1 MTKGGDAG
9 DNPFAAQ
16 QARIAEQLFTQTDPI
31 RRKLIDRSQVYLSGG
46 IDESPTFQAYRA
58 ESDPF
63 YARAKENIIQS
74 TPEGGGLTQALT
86 NLEMDRA
93 RGLTTARGGIDEQ
106 ERNLAVLLGT
116 GTLPQ
121 TMQGLGAASAAQAQN
136 LLAAQ
141 QREGQIAAAIGEGVG
156 TMAGGK

>member
-9 DNPFAAQ
+9 DNPFATQ

-46 IDESPTFQAYRA
+46 IDESPAFQSYRA
-58 ESDPF
+58 QSDPF
-63 YARAKENIIQS
+63 YSRAQENIIQS
-74 TPEGGGLTQALT
+74 TPEGGGLTEALS
-86 NLEMDRA
+86 NLEADRA
-93 RGLTTARGGIDEQ
+93 RGLATARGSIDEQ

-121 TMQGLGAASAAQAQN
+121 TMQGLGSAAAVQGQNLASAQA
-136 LLAAQ
+136 
-141 QREGQIAAAIGEGVG
+141 REGAIFNAVGEGVG
-156 TMAGGK
+156 GWLGGK